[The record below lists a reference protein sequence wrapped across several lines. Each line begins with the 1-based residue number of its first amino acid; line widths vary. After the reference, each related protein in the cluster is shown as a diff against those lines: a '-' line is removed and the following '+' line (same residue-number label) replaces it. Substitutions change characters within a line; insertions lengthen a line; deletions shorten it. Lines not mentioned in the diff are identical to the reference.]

1 MNLRHVIFG
10 GRNYGWK
17 FGHMLELSDVMWFW
31 DTLKAPASRK
41 LIFSQESMV
50 TEFMI
55 LILIFSDDVCVLSA
69 IGTAAI
75 INPQFTMIEGG
86 KSQSTTTASVSVTPK
101 DGDRDLLKDFKHMNV
116 GPQKVIEAES
126 DINATQ
132 IPTGC
137 FLCHIPHSKLVLPV
151 SGKMKKCAV
160 CK

>member
-1 MNLRHVIFG
+1 MIL
-10 GRNYGWK
+10 
-17 FGHMLELSDVMWFW
+17 
-31 DTLKAPASRK
+31 
-41 LIFSQESMV
+41 
-50 TEFMI
+50 I

-86 KSQSTTTASVSVTPK
+86 KSQSTTAAAVPATPK

-116 GPQKVIEAES
+116 GPQKVIEAEP
-126 DINATQ
+126 DINAAQ

-137 FLCHIPHSKLVLPV
+137 FLCHIPHSKLTLPV